1 MGTGTRASLRA
12 WSAIWLTDEK
22 WWKGYLMFETA
33 IVVSLI
39 AIFFYLVISAY
50 VSDYK
55 LSKNSSNQ

>member
-1 MGTGTRASLRA
+1 MKPTT
-12 WSAIWLTDEK
+12 
-22 WWKGYLMFETA
+22 KGYLMFETA

-55 LSKNSSNQ
+55 FSKNSSNQ